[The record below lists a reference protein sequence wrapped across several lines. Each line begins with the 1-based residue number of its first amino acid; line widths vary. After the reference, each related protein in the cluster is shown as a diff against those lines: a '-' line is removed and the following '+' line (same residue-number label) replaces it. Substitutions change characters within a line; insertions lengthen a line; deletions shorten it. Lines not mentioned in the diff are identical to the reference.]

1 MANSEKAF
9 PADGTDVAVS
19 GGRNPAHRKYDRFLF
34 AMCGL
39 AGLLYGIDIGL
50 IAAALPYIKATCSF
64 TEAQLSGVVAAVMLG
79 CIPGTMCAAWIAE
92 KAGRLT
98 SLKATA
104 LVFAAAVPVICLS
117 GGNFWAMF
125 AGRLM
130 QGMGCGFM
138 GIAAALYVVECASS
152 ENRGRGTGMLQ
163 LVLTI
168 GLVISALIGLGAT
181 MFFGDAAS
189 ETVPTDA
196 KRHAW
201 QTIFWVSIIPTFVLF
216 AGLFRLRES
225 PRWLFKRGRRDEALA
240 SLMMNND
247 EPTARLTLA
256 ELEENERSQMVQDVG
271 GGMKRDSLF
280 QRKYIVPLL
289 LASLIPVFNQAS
301 GVNSLL
307 NYSVVL
313 MQRAGLSGTDANWA
327 DTAIKLANFVFT
339 CVAMALVDRRGRKFL
354 LTIGTSGITIGLLAV
369 GALYWCVEHNM
380 LQAGPVAG
388 WMIVGAFILFISS
401 FAVGPGV
408 CVWLAMTELMPLR
421 VRAGGMMVA
430 QFVAM
435 GASYGLAQTF
445 LPWSA
450 KFGDSSVF
458 LTLAVVA
465 VGYFVTVAFFL
476 PETKGKSLEEIE
488 RMFTKGKK

>member
-1 MANSEKAF
+1 MKTA
-9 PADGTDVAVS
+9 
-19 GGRNPAHRKYDRFLF
+19 AHRRYDRFLF

-39 AGLLYGIDIGL
+39 AGLLYGIDMGL
-50 IAAALPYIKATCSF
+50 IAAALPYIKATCDF
-64 TEAQLSGVVAAVMLG
+64 TETQLSGIVAAVMLG
-79 CIPGTMCAAWIAE
+79 CIPGTMCAAWVAE
-92 KAGRLT
+92 KAGRLA

-130 QGMGCGFM
+130 QGAGCGFM
-138 GIAAALYVVECASS
+138 GLAAALYVVECASS

-163 LVLTI
+163 LVLTV
-168 GLVISALIGLGAT
+168 GLVVAALIGLGAT

-189 ETVPTDA
+189 DAVSIEA

-225 PRWLFKRGRRDEALA
+225 PRWLFKKGRIDEALA

-247 EPTARLTLA
+247 EETARRTIA
-256 ELEENERSQMVQDVG
+256 ELEANERSQMVSSADG
-271 GGMKRDSLF
+271 AMKRDSLF
-280 QRKYIVPLL
+280 QRKYLVPLF
-289 LASLIPVFNQAS
+289 LAILIPVFNQAS

-313 MQRAGLSGTDANWA
+313 MQRAGLAGTDANWA
-327 DTAIKLANFVFT
+327 DTAIKVANFLFT
-339 CVAMALVDRRGRKFL
+339 CVAMALVDRKGRKFL
-354 LTIGTSGITIGLLAV
+354 LTLGSAGVTLGLLAV
-369 GALYWCVEHNM
+369 GGLFLAVEHGA
-380 LQAGPVAG
+380 LQAGPFAG
-388 WMIVGAFILFISS
+388 WAIVAAFILFIAS
-401 FAVGPGV
+401 FAIGPGV

-435 GASYGLAQTF
+435 GVSYTLAQTF

-450 KFGDSSVF
+450 RFGDSSVF

-465 VGYFVTVAFFL
+465 VGYFVTSAFFL
-476 PETKGKSLEEIE
+476 PETKGRSLEEIE
-488 RMFTKGKK
+488 RHFARR